1 MAAVLNPLYP
11 AKSVRLNRE
20 LCRILVYL
28 NAEGV
33 ADKTLALQSN
43 APSQEEQIHYAY
55 CLRALKGPW
64 TLEQRQKY
72 FQWFVTSTTLRG
84 GNSFSGFLKNIRQEA
99 IDRLTDAEKVE
110 LKQVLEAQ
118 PTGGQPLV
126 EAAARPIVQE
136 WKVDDF
142 LADVESGLT
151 GRSFDTG
158 RRMFQVTACYKCHR
172 FAGDGGIVGPEL
184 TAVSRRYNARTL
196 LESIIEPSKV
206 VSDQYEAS
214 VFVLDSGRT
223 VTGRVVNL
231 NNDRIMV
238 CENMLEPGALTTIPR
253 DEIEETQASKVS
265 MMPAGLINTLS
276 REEVLDLVAYL
287 QSGGDPDSPVFAT
300 EKKTA
305 AAKQPGA
312 KKMTPQF
319 TNAGHTVD
327 TLDSVKQQV
336 VEKTAVLIDVRE
348 QDEWNAGH
356 LADAAF
362 IPLSSLKG
370 PGLAEAL
377 QKLPK
382 DKPVY
387 LHCKSGG
394 RVLMCAEILQGKG
407 YDIRPLRAGYENL
420 LQAGFRK
427 AE

>member
-1 MAAVLNPLYP
+1 V
-11 AKSVRLNRE
+11 
-20 LCRILVYL
+20 
-28 NAEGV
+28 
-33 ADKTLALQSN
+33 
-43 APSQEEQIHYAY
+43 
-55 CLRALKGPW
+55 
-64 TLEQRQKY
+64 
-72 FQWFVTSTTLRG
+72 
-84 GNSFSGFLKNIRQEA
+84 FL
-99 IDRLTDAEKVE
+99 
-110 LKQVLEAQ
+110 
-118 PTGGQPLV
+118 
-126 EAAARPIVQE
+126 
-136 WKVDDF
+136 
-142 LADVESGLT
+142 
-151 GRSFDTG
+151 
-158 RRMFQVTACYKCHR
+158 
-172 FAGDGGIVGPEL
+172 
-184 TAVSRRYNARTL
+184 
-196 LESIIEPSKV
+196 
-206 VSDQYEAS
+206 
-214 VFVLDSGRT
+214 LDSGRT

-231 NNDRIMV
+231 NSDRIMV
-238 CENMLEPGALTTIPR
+238 CENMLEPGTLTTIPR

-300 EKKTA
+300 RKKTA
-305 AAKQPGA
+305 AVQQQGA

-327 TLDSVKQQV
+327 TLDSVKQQII
-336 VEKTAVLIDVRE
+336 EKTAVLIDVRE

-356 LADAAF
+356 LADATF